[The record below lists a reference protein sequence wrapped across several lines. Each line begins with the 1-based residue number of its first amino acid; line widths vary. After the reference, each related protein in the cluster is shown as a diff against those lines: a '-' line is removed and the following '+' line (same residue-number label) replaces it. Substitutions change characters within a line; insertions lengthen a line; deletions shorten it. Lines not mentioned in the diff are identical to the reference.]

1 VAEHRTGLEGH
12 SANHRHFFRALRS
25 RGSNTIRTMTVMTSI
40 SPMIYGTSTRAV
52 LRVAAQTGERA
63 TGHTGFTTRCRG
75 RRDTDD
81 DRAHGDDIRQ

>member
-1 VAEHRTGLEGH
+1 
-12 SANHRHFFRALRS
+12 
-25 RGSNTIRTMTVMTSI
+25 
-40 SPMIYGTSTRAV
+40 MIYGTSTRAV